1 MTMLQYIIIT
11 LSILGISSAM
21 ANDVGI
27 QKECYRY
34 TYLKS
39 SLNQQAAEK
48 SCGNINNRFALA
60 CSKMAVAYLHRENQ
74 TNLLAS
80 CSKIKTEK
88 ALSCVI
94 KKAIQAKSD
103 HAKKISQCS

>member
-1 MTMLQYIIIT
+1 MLQYIIIT
-11 LSILGISSAM
+11 LSFFGMANAM
-21 ANDVGI
+21 ANDMGI

-39 SLNQQAAEK
+39 SLNQQVSEK
-48 SCGNINNRFALA
+48 SCESINNRFALA
-60 CSKMAVAYLHRENQ
+60 CSKMAIAYLHRENQ
-74 TNLLAS
+74 VGLLAS